1 MSKMWAPNRAFPRVG
16 LEILAYM
23 DGFIRTFLDMG
34 GIKRS

>member
-1 MSKMWAPNRAFPRVG
+1 MSKMWTPNRAFPRVG
-16 LEILAYM
+16 LEILARM

>member
-1 MSKMWAPNRAFPRVG
+1 MSKMWTPNGTFPRMG

-34 GIKRS
+34 GIERS